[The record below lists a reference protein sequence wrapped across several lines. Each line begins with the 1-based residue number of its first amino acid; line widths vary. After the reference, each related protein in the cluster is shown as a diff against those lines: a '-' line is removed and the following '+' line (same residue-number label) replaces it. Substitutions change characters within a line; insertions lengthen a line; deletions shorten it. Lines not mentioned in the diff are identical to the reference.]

1 MARHGSDFSRLHLVT
16 TTYAHISQHLGAL
29 PALTNGRGDRE
40 GMRAAQ
46 QAPGAWR
53 RTIWTGW
60 HGRGRPRSPL
70 PARERLPKA
79 YGDSHA

>member
-1 MARHGSDFSRLHLVT
+1 MVT
-16 TTYAHISQHLGAL
+16 TPYGLNMALLGDRLAF
-29 PALTNGRGDRE
+29 TSGRGDRE

-60 HGRGRPRSPL
+60 HGRGRPRLPL